1 MNKSVF
7 VDSIGCEVQ
16 ITRKAGLKNMRLTV
30 HPENGVCMSIP
41 IIFDFETA
49 IHFINKKQN
58 WIRKK
63 LQVVEVYRNQYIHQI
78 IDSGFRTHTHELEVL
93 FNTNNTIKTQT
104 TNQFIHIYFP
114 STWKI
119 EDTNVQL
126 IIRDYLKRTLV
137 KEANQYIPDRAEKI
151 SQQHNLNYTDIRI
164 GSAKTRWGSCRY
176 DNRLTFSCYLM
187 LMEKPLIDYI
197 ILHELSHTVHK
208 NHGAEF
214 YTLLNNLCNGEHK
227 KLNLQIKQFRS
238 PLTVKYSPQ

>member
-7 VDSIGCEVQ
+7 VDSIGCEVE

-49 IHFINKKQN
+49 VHFINKKQN

-63 LQVVEVYRNQYIHQI
+63 LKAVEVYRNQYINQI
-78 IDSGFRTHTHELEVL
+78 IDNGFRTHSHELKVH
-93 FNTNNTIKTQT
+93 FNTNHTFKTQT
-104 TNQFIHIYFP
+104 TDPFIHIYFP
-114 STWKI
+114 NNWKI
-119 EDTNVQL
+119 EETNVQL
-126 IIRDYLKRTLV
+126 IIRDYLKHVLIA
-137 KEANQYIPDRAEKI
+137 EANLYIPNRVQEL
-151 SQQHNLNYTDIRI
+151 SHQHKLNFKDTRI

-187 LMEKPLIDYI
+187 LMEKTLVDYI
-197 ILHELSHTVHK
+197 ILHELAHTIHK
-208 NHGAEF
+208 NHGTDF

-227 KLNLQIKQFRS
+227 TLNLKVKQFRS